1 MKKRL
6 ITLAGTTVVAVVAL
20 YAASSWFV
28 GQRIQEE
35 SAVAIQ
41 SLNAHLAKT
50 WSSQVQLRLQ
60 SYQSGVFQSRAQYEL
75 TLPSDGQK
83 SSTIQIANLIDHGPL
98 DLPSLLEG
106 HWKPQLAHIH
116 STLLKTPFT
125 QALFQLTQGK
135 SLLDGQTRIAFDG
148 VADVNWK
155 MLPLDLTHEGIRSV
169 FAGASLTGKAGPALA
184 WVSGELDV
192 PSLALDDGKTRIEID
207 ASRIH
212 ADTRIGSFGLNVG
225 ESGASIKRLKVTR
238 PEMPSI
244 EINKLASRLIVDEAG
259 PLINGEIHYDIGKL
273 RVNDKNWGE
282 ISFAAYL
289 DKLNGDATKSLVD
302 LYNRILSRSIDA
314 PDESAIQ
321 NTDIR
326 QFWLSLHA
334 LLKNNPDIRIQ
345 PLRWTT
351 PDGESM
357 LNLSARLTQTALKP
371 GGVGL
376 DGNPFLALQSTLS
389 VSKSMIAGLVAYGF
403 ENDGVPHQKARERAM
418 KEIQS
423 IVGLAT
429 RLRLVKTEG
438 DKITSALVLEKGQL
452 KFNGQNVPT
461 EAVMA
466 FYQKTAPAYWLSLQA
481 ASQAKPQDVA
491 PISHLNPSDIA
502 IILTSAGFV
511 FQELRDERGDP
522 MLRVKTGDG
531 AEAATVDVIFYG
543 CGKDTTCQDILLKA
557 TFSPQ
562 KPVAL
567 QAMNDWNAKNRWGR
581 AFVND
586 KGLATIEMDIN
597 AYGGIGREALESM
610 MYTFFDIVKDFD
622 QALGRDPAASNASGA
637 TSVSSTPGGSRQ
649 KN

>member
-20 YAASSWFV
+20 YAASSWYM

-35 SAVAIQ
+35 SSVAVQ

-50 WSSQVQLRLQ
+50 WSSQVQIRLQ
-60 SYQSGVFQSRAQYEL
+60 SYQSGVFQSQARYEL
-75 TLPSDGQK
+75 TLPADGQK
-83 SSTIQIANLIDHGPL
+83 NSTILVANQIDHGPL
-98 DLPSLLEG
+98 DLPALSRG
-106 HWKPQLAHIH
+106 HWKPQLAHVR

-125 QALFQLTQGK
+125 EALFELTQGK
-135 SLLDGQTRIAFDG
+135 SLLDGQTRITVDG

-155 MLPLDLTHEGIRSV
+155 MLPLDLTHEGVRSV
-169 FAGASLTGKAGPALA
+169 FAGASLTGKAGPALT

-192 PSLALDDGKTRIEID
+192 PSLVLDDGKTRIEID
-207 ASRIH
+207 SSRIH

-225 ESGASIKRLKVTR
+225 ESGASIQRLKVTR

-244 EINKLASRLIVDEAG
+244 EINKLASRFIVDEAG
-259 PLINGEIHYDIGKL
+259 PLINGEIHYDIGMLK
-273 RVNDKNWGE
+273 VNEKNWGE
-282 ISFAAYL
+282 ITFAAYL
-289 DKLNGDATKSLVD
+289 DKLNGDAAKSLVD

-314 PDESAIQ
+314 PDESTIQ
-321 NTDIR
+321 NIDIR

-345 PLRWTT
+345 PLRWVT

-357 LNLSARLTQTALKP
+357 FNLSARLTQTALKP

-376 DGNPFLALQSTLS
+376 DGNPFLAVQSNLS
-389 VSKSMIAGLVAYGF
+389 VSRSMIAGLVAYGF

-423 IVGLAT
+423 IVSLAA
-429 RLRLVKTEG
+429 RLRLVKTDG

-466 FYQKTAPAYWLSLQA
+466 FYKKTAPSYWLTLQA
-481 ASQAKPQDVA
+481 ASQAKPQELA

-502 IILTSAGFV
+502 IVLTSAGFA
-511 FQELRDERGDP
+511 FEELRDERGDP

-610 MYTFFDIVKDFD
+610 MYTFFDMVKDFD
-622 QALGRDPAASNASGA
+622 QALAKDPNTSNAS
-637 TSVSSTPGGSRQ
+637 SSKSGSRTTIGNQ